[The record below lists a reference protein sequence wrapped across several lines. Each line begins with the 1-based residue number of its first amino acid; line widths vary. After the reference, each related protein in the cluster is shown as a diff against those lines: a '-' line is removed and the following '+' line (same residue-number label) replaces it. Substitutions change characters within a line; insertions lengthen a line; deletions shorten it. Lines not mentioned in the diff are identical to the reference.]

1 MPGNLPQKE
10 RFKTMRAIDVTIQNV
25 RSPRDSGIK
34 SKEKSKMEVVTM
46 DKNFGEK
53 LRAARLVEKVAL
65 KDLAA
70 KCGLSYSYISQVERG
85 EASPSLSALDRLAKA
100 LGTTVWE
107 LLRDESSEASQSNG
121 QREVSTQEEPRMI
134 SKSLPGFMGSKI
146 VRKNGRRTVI
156 LPHSHVQYQMI
167 TPNLISEMQLLIM
180 EAEAGTNSGDQ
191 PFEHR
196 GEECCVVLQGT
207 VEMTVGNETFVL
219 EKDDSV
225 YFSSE
230 QSHRWR
236 NAGEG
241 KLVLLLACTPP
252 AY

>member
-1 MPGNLPQKE
+1 MNE
-10 RFKTMRAIDVTIQNV
+10 RFKTATSIDVTIENI
-25 RSPRDSGIK
+25 RLKKDAGMKAKAKR
-34 SKEKSKMEVVTM
+34 KMEVVTM

-53 LRAARLVEKVAL
+53 LRVARLVEKIAL
-65 KDLAA
+65 KDLAT

-100 LGTTVWE
+100 LGKTVWE
-107 LLRDESSEASQSNG
+107 LLRDESAEASPSNG
-121 QREVSTQEEPRMI
+121 QREVNTQEETRPV
-134 SKSLPGFMGSKI
+134 SKTLPSFMGSKI

-156 LPHSHVQYQMI
+156 LPHSHVRYQMV
-167 TPNLISEMQLLIM
+167 TPNLVSDMQLLIM
-180 EAEAGTNSGDQ
+180 EAEPGTNSGDQ

-196 GEECCVVLQGT
+196 GEECCLVLEGT
-207 VEMTVGNETFVL
+207 VEMTIGNETFVL

-230 QSHRWR
+230 QSHRWQ
-236 NAGEG
+236 NIGDG
-241 KLVLLLACTPP
+241 KLILLLACTPP

>member
-1 MPGNLPQKE
+1 MPLKE
-10 RFKTMRAIDVTIQNV
+10 GFKTMRAVDVTFDTIS
-25 RSPRDSGIK
+25 SPGDAGIK
-34 SKEKSKMEVVTM
+34 SKEKPKMEVMTM

-107 LLRDESSEASQSNG
+107 LLRDESLEASQPNG
-121 QREVSTQEEPRMI
+121 QREGNTPPENRII
-134 SKSLPGFMGSKI
+134 SKTLPGFMGSKI

-156 LPHSHVQYQMI
+156 LPHSHVRYQMI
-167 TPNLISEMQLLIM
+167 TPNLVSDMQLLIM

-196 GEECCVVLQGT
+196 GEECCVVLEGT

>member
-1 MPGNLPQKE
+1 MKE
-10 RFKTMRAIDVTIQNV
+10 RFKTATSIDVTIENI
-25 RSPRDSGIK
+25 RLKKDAGMKAKAKR
-34 SKEKSKMEVVTM
+34 KMEVVTM

-53 LRAARLVEKVAL
+53 LRVARLVEKIAL
-65 KDLAA
+65 KDLAT

-100 LGTTVWE
+100 LGKTVWE
-107 LLRDESSEASQSNG
+107 LLRDESAEASSSNG
-121 QREVSTQEEPRMI
+121 QREVNTQEETRPV
-134 SKSLPGFMGSKI
+134 SKTLPSFMGSKI

-156 LPHSHVQYQMI
+156 LPHSHVRYQMV
-167 TPNLISEMQLLIM
+167 TPNLVSDMQLLIM
-180 EAEAGTNSGDQ
+180 EAEPGTNSGDQ

-196 GEECCVVLQGT
+196 GEECCLVLEGT
-207 VEMTVGNETFVL
+207 VEMTIGNETFVL

-230 QSHRWR
+230 QSHRWQ
-236 NAGEG
+236 NIGDG
-241 KLVLLLACTPP
+241 KLILLLACTPP

>member
-1 MPGNLPQKE
+1 
-10 RFKTMRAIDVTIQNV
+10 
-25 RSPRDSGIK
+25 
-34 SKEKSKMEVVTM
+34 M

-53 LRAARLVEKVAL
+53 LRAARLSEKIAL
-65 KDLAA
+65 KDLAV

-85 EASPSLSALDRLAKA
+85 EASPSLAALDRLAKA
-100 LGTTVWE
+100 LGKTVWE
-107 LLRDESSEASQSNG
+107 LLRDESQQENPPNG
-121 QREVSTQEEPRMI
+121 QRDVNMLDDILPL
-134 SKSLPGFMGSKI
+134 SKTLPGFRASNI

-167 TPNLISEMQLLIM
+167 TPNLVSEMQLLIM

-196 GEECCVVLQGT
+196 GEECCVVLEGT

>member
-1 MPGNLPQKE
+1 
-10 RFKTMRAIDVTIQNV
+10 MRAIDVTVENM
-25 RSPRDSGIK
+25 RPTRDAGMRAR
-34 SKEKSKMEVVTM
+34 EKAKMEVVTM

-53 LRAARLVEKVAL
+53 LRTARLIEKVAL

-100 LGTTVWE
+100 LGKTVWE
-107 LLRDESSEASQSNG
+107 LLRDESVEASPSNG
-121 QREVSTQEEPRMI
+121 QREINKQGEIRPVSKT
-134 SKSLPGFMGSKI
+134 LPGVMGSKI
-146 VRKNGRRTVI
+146 VRMNGRRTVI
-156 LPHSHVQYQMI
+156 LPHSHVRYQMV
-167 TPNLISEMQLLIM
+167 TPNLVSEMQLLIM
-180 EAEAGTNSGDQ
+180 EAEPGTNSGDQ

-196 GEECCVVLQGT
+196 GEECCLVLEGT

-230 QSHRWR
+230 QSHRWQ
-236 NAGEG
+236 NVGEG
-241 KLVLLLACTPP
+241 KLTLLLACTPP

>member
-1 MPGNLPQKE
+1 
-10 RFKTMRAIDVTIQNV
+10 
-25 RSPRDSGIK
+25 
-34 SKEKSKMEVVTM
+34 M

-53 LRAARLVEKVAL
+53 LRTARLSEKIAL
-65 KDLAA
+65 KDLAT

-85 EASPSLSALDRLAKA
+85 EASPSLAALDRLAKA
-100 LGTTVWE
+100 LGKTVWE
-107 LLRDESSEASQSNG
+107 LLRDESQQENLTNG
-121 QREVSTQEEPRMI
+121 QRDLNTLEDIPSL
-134 SKSLPGFMGSKI
+134 SKTLPGFRASNI

-156 LPHSHVQYQMI
+156 LPHSHVRYQMI
-167 TPNLISEMQLLIM
+167 TPNLVSEMQLLIM

-196 GEECCVVLQGT
+196 GEECCVVLEGT

>member
-1 MPGNLPQKE
+1 
-10 RFKTMRAIDVTIQNV
+10 
-25 RSPRDSGIK
+25 
-34 SKEKSKMEVVTM
+34 M

-53 LRAARLVEKVAL
+53 LRVARLVEKIAL

-100 LGTTVWE
+100 LGKTVWE
-107 LLRDESSEASQSNG
+107 LLRDESQEETPPNG
-121 QREVSTQEEPRMI
+121 KREVNTQEEIRPM
-134 SKSLPGFMGSKI
+134 SKTLPGFRASNI

-156 LPHSHVQYQMI
+156 LPHSHVRYQMV
-167 TPNLISEMQLLIM
+167 TPNLVSEMQLLIM
-180 EAEAGTNSGDQ
+180 EAEPGSNSGDQ
-191 PFEHR
+191 AFEHR
-196 GEECCVVLQGT
+196 GEECCVVLEGT
-207 VEMTVGNETFVL
+207 VEMTVGNDTFVL

-236 NAGEG
+236 NVGEG
-241 KLVLLLACTPP
+241 KLILLLACTPP